1 MKNSQTRLPLLN
13 IMIKKSR
20 RKIWVN
26 IYDKPTDSKRYVPFA
41 LNHLQHCLTNILSS
55 LARRICTIVKNENEK
70 KNALK
75 N

>member
-1 MKNSQTRLPLLN
+1 MKKSQTRLPLLN

-20 RKIWVN
+20 KKIWVN
-26 IYDKPTDSKRYVPFA
+26 FYDKPTDSKRYVPFT